1 MKHGFILSAALCV
14 ALSANLSGWPLQTPA
29 APADEI
35 WSQLPGEVAVN
46 EDGILTVGY
55 VMIGSDGGDL
65 RYLMK
70 SGAGE
75 TMVYSADVGDM
86 NPENFDRMGTFD
98 ECLAQG
104 FAFED

>member
-1 MKHGFILSAALCV
+1 
-14 ALSANLSGWPLQTPA
+14 
-29 APADEI
+29 
-35 WSQLPGEVAVN
+35 
-46 EDGILTVGY
+46 
-55 VMIGSDGGDL
+55 MIGSDGGDL

-86 NPENFDRMGTFD
+86 NPENFERMGTFD

-104 FAFED
+104 FEFED